1 MKILDKINTPAQLR
15 LLDKALLPELCKELR
30 QEIISTIAKNGGHL
44 GSSLGAT
51 DLIVAL
57 HYVFNTP
64 KDKLVFDT
72 GHQTYAHKLL
82 TGRKDAFH
90 TIRKKGGL
98 SGFLKIYESEYD
110 TFGAGHAS
118 TALSAALGMAAAR
131 DQKKEHNKVVAVIAD
146 GSMTGGLTYEA
157 LQNAGQ
163 LKSNLLVILNDNQ
176 MFISKRVGALGT
188 FLTKLLSTKY
198 VQAAESGAE
207 KIAQNANI
215 EIVNNALK
223 LAKRAR
229 SILFSGLLFS
239 ELGFKYFG
247 PIDGNDVLGVIEMLQ
262 RIKDIK
268 GPVFLHIVTKK
279 GKGYL
284 PAEEKPTKFHGLG
297 IFDPDTGETIGSSNK
312 ITYTKAFSQTLDK
325 LAAEDE
331 NITAITAAMPEGT
344 GLSVFRDK
352 YPNRYYDVG
361 IAEEHAVTFAAGLAS
376 QGLKPIVALYSSFSQ
391 RCYDQIQQDVCL
403 QKLPVV
409 FALDRAGLVGE
420 DGPTHHGVFDLSL
433 FRNIPN
439 LVMAAPADENE
450 LQHLLKT
457 AFDAKCP
464 FMLRYPRG
472 SGLGVKMDKDLKALP
487 VGKGAW
493 VQKGK
498 DLTFLAIGKTVNI
511 ACEAAEILK
520 EKGIK
525 AGIVNMRFLK
535 PLDTKIIKDAIK
547 ASPNIVTMEDNVLA
561 GGFGS
566 AVAEF
571 IADENLQANVLRLGI
586 GNEFIEHG
594 TQKELFE
601 QIGLSASKVAS
612 KAQKHFK
619 LK

>member
-15 LLDKALLPELCKELR
+15 LIDKNLLPELCQEIR

-82 TGRKDAFH
+82 TGRKDVFH

-176 MFISKRVGALGT
+176 MFISKRVGALGN
-188 FLTKLLSTKY
+188 FLTKLLTTKY

-215 EIVNNALK
+215 EFVNNALK

-262 RIKDIK
+262 RIKDIQ

-312 ITYTKAFSQTLDK
+312 ITYTKSFSQALDK
-325 LAAEDE
+325 LAAQDE
-331 NITAITAAMPEGT
+331 KITAITAAMPEGT

-457 AFDAKCP
+457 AFDANCP

-472 SGLGVKMDKDLKALP
+472 SGLGVKMDDKMKAFP
-487 VGKGAW
+487 IGKGVW
-493 VQKGK
+493 LNKGK
-498 DLTFLAIGKTVNI
+498 DVNI
-511 ACEAAEILK
+511 LAYGKAVQIGLDAAKILE

-525 AGIVNMRFLK
+525 AGVINMRFLK
-535 PLDTKIIKDAIK
+535 PLDTKIIKEALK
-547 ASPNIVTMEDNVLA
+547 LSHNLVTMEDNILA

-571 IADENLQANVLRLGI
+571 IADENLNANILRFGI
-586 GNEFIEHG
+586 QDEFIEHG

-601 QIGLSASKVAS
+601 QIGLTAAKIASKI
-612 KAQKHFK
+612 QKHLK

>member
-15 LLDKALLPELCKELR
+15 LLKKELLPELCHELR

-131 DQKKEHNKVVAVIAD
+131 DQKKELNKVVAVIAD

-188 FLTKLLSTKY
+188 FLTKLLATKY
-198 VQAAESGAE
+198 VQAAETEAE
-207 KIAQNANI
+207 KFVANSKI

-229 SILFSGLLFS
+229 SILFSGVLFS

-247 PIDGNDVLGVIEMLQ
+247 PIDGNDVLGVIDTLQ

-297 IFDPDTGETIGSSNK
+297 IFDPDTGETIGTSSK

-325 LAAEDE
+325 LAAVDE
-331 NITAITAAMPEGT
+331 KITAITAAMPEGT
-344 GLSVFRDK
+344 GLSVFREK
-352 YPNRYYDVG
+352 YPSRYYDVG

-376 QGLKPIVALYSSFSQ
+376 QGLKPIVALYSSFAQ

-439 LVMAAPADENE
+439 LVMGAPADENE
-450 LQHLLKT
+450 LQHMLKT
-457 AFDAKCP
+457 AFDANCP

-472 SGLGVKMDKDLKALP
+472 SGLGVEMDHNLKALP
-487 VGKGAW
+487 IGKGVW
-493 VQKGK
+493 LEKGK
-498 DLTFLAIGKTVNI
+498 DVTLLAIGKTVNI
-511 ACEAAEILK
+511 ARETAEILK

-525 AGIVNMRFLK
+525 AGVVNMRFLK
-535 PLDTKIIKDAIK
+535 PLDTKIIKEAVKIN
-547 ASPNIVTMEDNVLA
+547 PNIVTLEDNVLA

-571 IADENLQANVLRLGI
+571 VADDNLQANILRLGI
-586 GNEFIEHG
+586 ADEFVEHG

-601 QIGLSASKVAS
+601 QIGLSAN
-612 KAQKHFK
+612 KAAAKIQKHFK

>member
-15 LLDKALLPELCKELR
+15 LLKKELLPELCHELR

-131 DQKKEHNKVVAVIAD
+131 DQKKELNKVVAVIAD

-188 FLTKLLSTKY
+188 FLTKLLATKY
-198 VQAAESGAE
+198 VQAAETEAE
-207 KIAQNANI
+207 KFVANSKI

-229 SILFSGLLFS
+229 SILFSGVLFS

-247 PIDGNDVLGVIEMLQ
+247 PIDGNDVLGVIDTLQ

-297 IFDPDTGETIGSSNK
+297 IFDPDTGETIGTSSK

-325 LAAEDE
+325 LAAVDE
-331 NITAITAAMPEGT
+331 KITAITAAMPEGT
-344 GLSVFRDK
+344 GLSVFREK
-352 YPNRYYDVG
+352 YPSRYYDVG

-376 QGLKPIVALYSSFSQ
+376 QGLKPIVALYSSFAQ

-439 LVMAAPADENE
+439 LVMGAPADENE
-450 LQHLLKT
+450 LQHMLKT
-457 AFDAKCP
+457 AFDANCP

-472 SGLGVKMDKDLKALP
+472 SGLGVEMDHNLKALP
-487 VGKGAW
+487 IGKGVW
-493 VQKGK
+493 LEKGK
-498 DLTFLAIGKTVNI
+498 DVTFLAIGKAVNI
-511 ACEAAEILK
+511 ARETAEILK

-525 AGIVNMRFLK
+525 AGVVNMRFLK
-535 PLDTKIIKDAIK
+535 PLDTKIIKEAVKIN
-547 ASPNIVTMEDNVLA
+547 PNIVTLEDNVLA

-571 IADENLQANVLRLGI
+571 VADDNLQANILRLGI
-586 GNEFIEHG
+586 ADEFVEHG

-601 QIGLSASKVAS
+601 QIGLSAN
-612 KAQKHFK
+612 KAAAKIQKHFK

>member
-15 LLDKALLPELCKELR
+15 LIDKALLPELCQELR
-30 QEIISTIAKNGGHL
+30 HEIISTIAKNGGHL

-207 KIAQNANI
+207 KLAANANI

-247 PIDGNDVLGVIEMLQ
+247 PIDGNDVLGVIDMLQ

-297 IFDPDTGETIGSSNK
+297 IFDPDTGETIGTSSK
-312 ITYTKAFSQTLDK
+312 ITYTKAFSQTLDR

-439 LVMAAPADENE
+439 LIMASPADENE

-472 SGLGVKMDKDLKALP
+472 SGLGVKMDKDLKILP

-493 VQKGK
+493 VEKGK

-511 ACEAAEILK
+511 ATEAAEILK
-520 EKGIK
+520 SKGVA
-525 AGIVNMRFLK
+525 AGVVNMRFLK
-535 PLDTKIIKDAIK
+535 PLDTKIIKDAVKI
-547 ASPNIVTMEDNVLA
+547 SPNIVTMEDNVLA

-571 IADENLQANVLRLGI
+571 VADENLKANLLRIGI
-586 GNEFIEHG
+586 GDEFIEHG

-601 QIGLSASKVAS
+601 QIGMSASKVAA
-612 KAQKHFK
+612 KVQKHFK

>member
-15 LLDKALLPELCKELR
+15 LIDKNLLPELCHEIR

-82 TGRKDAFH
+82 TGRKDVFH

-176 MFISKRVGALGT
+176 MFISQRVGALGT
-188 FLTKLLSTKY
+188 FLTKLLSAKY

-207 KIAQNANI
+207 KLAQNANI
-215 EIVNNALK
+215 EFVNNALK

-262 RIKDIK
+262 RIKDIQ
-268 GPVFLHIVTKK
+268 GPVFLHLVTKK

-312 ITYTKAFSQTLDK
+312 ITYTKAFSQALDK

-344 GLSVFRDK
+344 GLSIFRDR
-352 YPNRYYDVG
+352 YPKRYYDVG

-439 LVMAAPADENE
+439 LVMAAPSDENE
-450 LQHLLKT
+450 LGHLLKT
-457 AFDAKCP
+457 AFDANCP

-472 SGLGVKMDKDLKALP
+472 SGIGVKIDDKLKALP
-487 VGKGAW
+487 IGKGVW
-493 VQKGK
+493 VEKGK
-498 DLTFLAIGKTVNI
+498 DLTILAYGKAVQIGLD
-511 ACEAAEILK
+511 AAKILE

-525 AGIVNMRFLK
+525 AGVVNMRFLK
-535 PLDTKIIKDAIK
+535 PLDTKIIKDALKI
-547 ASPNIVTMEDNVLA
+547 SPNIVTLEDNILS

-571 IADENLQANVLRLGI
+571 IADENLPATILRFGI
-586 GNEFIEHG
+586 PDEFIEHG

-601 QIGLSASKVAS
+601 QIGLTAAKIASKI
-612 KAQKHFK
+612 QKQ

>member
-1 MKILDKINTPAQLR
+1 M
-15 LLDKALLPELCKELR
+15 
-30 QEIISTIAKNGGHL
+30 
-44 GSSLGAT
+44 
-51 DLIVAL
+51 
-57 HYVFNTP
+57 
-64 KDKLVFDT
+64 
-72 GHQTYAHKLL
+72 
-82 TGRKDAFH
+82 
-90 TIRKKGGL
+90 
-98 SGFLKIYESEYD
+98 
-110 TFGAGHAS
+110 
-118 TALSAALGMAAAR
+118 
-131 DQKKEHNKVVAVIAD
+131 
-146 GSMTGGLTYEA
+146 
-157 LQNAGQ
+157 
-163 LKSNLLVILNDNQ
+163 
-176 MFISKRVGALGT
+176 
-188 FLTKLLSTKY
+188 
-198 VQAAESGAE
+198 
-207 KIAQNANI
+207 
-215 EIVNNALK
+215 
-223 LAKRAR
+223 
-229 SILFSGLLFS
+229 
-239 ELGFKYFG
+239 
-247 PIDGNDVLGVIEMLQ
+247 LGVIEMLQ

-268 GPVFLHIVTKK
+268 GPVFLHVVTKK

-312 ITYTKAFSQTLDK
+312 ITYTKSFSQALDK

-331 NITAITAAMPEGT
+331 KITAITAAMPEGT

-457 AFDAKCP
+457 AFDANCP

-472 SGLGVKMDKDLKALP
+472 SGLGVKMDDKMKALP
-487 VGKGAW
+487 IGKGVW
-493 VQKGK
+493 LNKGK
-498 DLTFLAIGKTVNI
+498 DVNI
-511 ACEAAEILK
+511 LAYGKAVQIGLDVVKILE

-525 AGIVNMRFLK
+525 AGVINMRFLK
-535 PLDTKIIKDAIK
+535 PLDIKIIKEALK
-547 ASPNIVTMEDNVLA
+547 LSPNLVTMEDNILA

-571 IADENLQANVLRLGI
+571 IVDENLTANILRFGI
-586 GNEFIEHG
+586 QDEFVEHG

-601 QIGLSASKVAS
+601 QIGLTAAKVAS
-612 KAQKHFK
+612 KIQKY

>member
-15 LLDKALLPELCKELR
+15 LLKKELLPELCHELR

-131 DQKKEHNKVVAVIAD
+131 DQKKELNKVVAVIAD

-188 FLTKLLSTKY
+188 FLTKLLATKY
-198 VQAAESGAE
+198 VQAAETEAE
-207 KIAQNANI
+207 KFVANSKI

-229 SILFSGLLFS
+229 SILFSGVLFS

-247 PIDGNDVLGVIEMLQ
+247 PIDGNDVLGVIDTLQ

-297 IFDPDTGETIGSSNK
+297 IFDPDTGETIGTSNK

-325 LAAEDE
+325 LAAVDE
-331 NITAITAAMPEGT
+331 KITAITAAMPEGT
-344 GLSVFRDK
+344 GLSVFREK
-352 YPNRYYDVG
+352 YPSRYYDVG

-376 QGLKPIVALYSSFSQ
+376 QGLKPIVALYSSFAQ

-439 LVMAAPADENE
+439 LVMGAPADENE
-450 LQHLLKT
+450 LQHMLKT
-457 AFDAKCP
+457 AFDANCP

-472 SGLGVKMDKDLKALP
+472 SGLGVEMDHNLKALP
-487 VGKGAW
+487 IGKGVW
-493 VQKGK
+493 LEKGK
-498 DLTFLAIGKTVNI
+498 DVTFLAIGKAVNI
-511 ACEAAEILK
+511 ARETAEILK

-525 AGIVNMRFLK
+525 AGVVNMRFLK
-535 PLDTKIIKDAIK
+535 PLDTKIIKEAVKIN
-547 ASPNIVTMEDNVLA
+547 PNIVTLEDNVLA

-571 IADENLQANVLRLGI
+571 VADDNLQANILRLGI
-586 GNEFIEHG
+586 ADEFVEHG

-601 QIGLSASKVAS
+601 QIGLSAN
-612 KAQKHFK
+612 KAAAKIQKHFK

>member
-15 LLDKALLPELCKELR
+15 LLKKELLPELCHELR

-131 DQKKEHNKVVAVIAD
+131 DQKKELNKVVAVIAD

-188 FLTKLLSTKY
+188 FLTKLLATKY
-198 VQAAESGAE
+198 VQAAETEAE
-207 KIAQNANI
+207 KFVANSKI

-229 SILFSGLLFS
+229 SILFSGVLFS

-247 PIDGNDVLGVIEMLQ
+247 PIDGNDVLGVIDTLQ

-297 IFDPDTGETIGSSNK
+297 IFDPDTGETIGTSSK

-325 LAAEDE
+325 LAAVDE
-331 NITAITAAMPEGT
+331 KITAITAAMPEGT
-344 GLSVFRDK
+344 GLSVFREK
-352 YPNRYYDVG
+352 YPSRYYDVG

-376 QGLKPIVALYSSFSQ
+376 QGLKPIVALYSSFAQ

-439 LVMAAPADENE
+439 LVMGAPADENE
-450 LQHLLKT
+450 LQHMLKT
-457 AFDAKCP
+457 AFDANCP

-472 SGLGVKMDKDLKALP
+472 SGLGVEMDHNLKALP
-487 VGKGAW
+487 IGKGVW
-493 VQKGK
+493 LEKGK
-498 DLTFLAIGKTVNI
+498 DVTLLAIGKAVNI
-511 ACEAAEILK
+511 ARETAEILK

-525 AGIVNMRFLK
+525 AGVVNMRFLK
-535 PLDTKIIKDAIK
+535 PLDTKIIKEAVKIN
-547 ASPNIVTMEDNVLA
+547 PNIVTLEDNVLA

-571 IADENLQANVLRLGI
+571 AADDNLQANILRLGI
-586 GNEFIEHG
+586 ADEFVEHG

-601 QIGLSASKVAS
+601 QIGLSAN
-612 KAQKHFK
+612 KAAAKIQKHFK